1 MLYATI
7 CTHMSSVT
15 CISVLMKGETSLFR
29 LLPGVSLCSFDFAL
43 FMFVVFDLVFLCVLL
58 CLLLHI
64 A

>member
-1 MLYATI
+1 
-7 CTHMSSVT
+7 MSSVT